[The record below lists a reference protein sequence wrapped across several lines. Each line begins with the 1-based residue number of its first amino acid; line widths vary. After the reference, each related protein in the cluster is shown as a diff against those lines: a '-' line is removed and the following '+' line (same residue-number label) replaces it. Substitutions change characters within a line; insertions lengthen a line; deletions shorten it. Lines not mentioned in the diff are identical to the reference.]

1 MLEKSLSEA
10 EIEFCEHLCSP
21 ISLIENLIPLNIDAP
36 HLWNDK
42 CQCVYV
48 RPYQEGMLSYEYMY
62 ANDSRLDE
70 KENLQKRIGAGQLFN
85 ISSRNTGKS
94 FLGIDG
100 DAPLT
105 IIHYDADES
114 CVASFD
120 DYHLRARTE
129 RIANLIE
136 SHKFFEMY
144 QLQGAKDTINRG
156 NHFRIQTR
164 NGHIMKAAN
173 ETISGKKVGKQ
184 FHGMHYKK
192 FWYDEA
198 SYMTKEGTDKRI
210 DSVSSIGAIER
221 LFGIPDLQP
230 NSPLGEILLNPKNKN
245 WICRVPQMIRQDWD
259 ENVKAKLIAKHNGE
273 YSLSYKLNV
282 LAELVEGAEGRFDIK
297 RIKENCYNGTK
308 QIKQFEIGQVNF
320 KDFKKEIVVTRLPCQ
335 QVYLCADVG
344 STGSPTEIIIVF
356 CTDEKFIYHYN
367 ITLHKLTI
375 KEQAKIFAWL
385 YQELGRVYIGLDCT
399 SAEGRD
405 LADEL
410 RSLGVPSNDI
420 IEVGFNSKI
429 EIGFDKND
437 DGSLKLD
444 ENGKTIIKEE
454 RTIEFACMQLEKMF
468 YESKIE
474 IPIDEK
480 FFAEFTA
487 YIQKTINGRVNFASR
502 INQDHLLQS
511 FQVFAIA
518 QFVKEYEAQKISQRK
533 KRFLV
538 SLS

>member
-1 MLEKSLSEA
+1 MLEKPLTES
-10 EIEFCEHLCSP
+10 EIEFMELFHDSTA
-21 ISLIENLIPLNIDAP
+21 LIENLIPENIDAP
-36 HLWNDK
+36 HLWNEK

-48 RPYQEGMLSYEYMY
+48 RSYQPAMLSYEYMY
-62 ANDSRLDE
+62 ADDSRLTD
-70 KENLQKRIGAGQLFN
+70 KDNLQNKIGAGQLFN

-114 CVASFD
+114 CIASFD
-120 DYHLRARTE
+120 DFHLRARTE
-129 RIANLIE
+129 RVANLIE
-136 SHKFFEMY
+136 CHKFFDMY

-198 SYMTKEGTDKRI
+198 SYMSKEGTEKRI

-230 NSPLGEILLNPKNKN
+230 NSPLGEILLNPKNRN
-245 WICRVPQMIRQDWD
+245 WICRVPQMIRDDWD

-297 RIKENCYNGTK
+297 RIKENCYNEKK
-308 QIKQFEIGQVNF
+308 QIKQFEIAQSNF
-320 KDFKKEIVVTRLPCQ
+320 KEFKKEIIVDRLPCQ
-335 QVYLCADVG
+335 QVYICADVG
-344 STGSPTEIIIVF
+344 STQSPTEIIIIF
-356 CTDEKFIYHYN
+356 CTDTKYIYHYN

-385 YQELGRVYIGLDCT
+385 YQEIGMAYIGLDCT

-410 RSLGVPSNDI
+410 RTLGVPSNDI
-420 IEVGFNSKI
+420 VEVGFNSKI

-437 DGSLKLD
+437 DGTLKVD
-444 ENGKTIIKEE
+444 ENGKPLIKEE
-454 RTIEFACMQLEKMF
+454 RTIEFACMQLEKAF
-468 YESKIE
+468 YESKFDL
-474 IPIDEK
+474 PNDEK
-480 FFAEFTA
+480 FWAEFTA
-487 YIQKTINGRVNFASR
+487 YIQKIINGRVNFASR

-511 FQVFAIA
+511 FQVFAIT
-518 QFVKEYEAQKISQRK
+518 QFKKEYEAQKNQQKK
-533 KRFLV
+533 KRVLG
-538 SLS
+538 SIG

>member
-1 MLEKSLSEA
+1 MLEKPLTE
-10 EIEFCEHLCSP
+10 EEFQFCEHFFSP
-21 ISLIENLIPLNIDAP
+21 ISLIENLIPKNIDAP
-36 HLWNDK
+36 HLWDENVE
-42 CQCVYV
+42 CIYV
-48 RPYQEGMLSYEYMY
+48 RPYQEAMLSYEYMY
-62 ANDSRLDE
+62 ANDSRLSE
-70 KENLQKRIGAGQLFN
+70 KDNLQNKIGAGQLFN

-94 FLGIDG
+94 FLGIDS

-136 SHKFFEMY
+136 SHKFFDMY
-144 QLQGAKDTINRG
+144 QLTGAKDTINRG

-198 SYMTKEGTDKRI
+198 SYMSKEGTEKRI
-210 DSVSSIGAIER
+210 DSGNSIGHFER

-230 NSPLGEILLNPKNKN
+230 NSPLGEILMNPKNRN

-259 ENVKAKLIAKHNGE
+259 ENVKIKLIAKHNGE
-273 YSLSYKLNV
+273 FSLSYKLNV
-282 LAELVEGAEGRFDIK
+282 LAELIEGAEGRFDIK

-308 QIKQFEIGQVNF
+308 QIKQFEIGQSNF
-320 KDFKKEIVVTRLPCQ
+320 KDFKKEIVVDRLPCE

-344 STGSPTEIIIVF
+344 STGSPTEIIIIF
-356 CTDEKFIYHYN
+356 CNDIKFIYHYN

-375 KEQAKIFAWL
+375 KEQAKVFAWL
-385 YQELGRVYIGLDCT
+385 YQEIGGAYIGLDCT

-410 RSLGVPSNDI
+410 RSLGISSMNIV
-420 IEVGFNSKI
+420 EVGFNSKI

-437 DGSLKLD
+437 DGSLKID
-444 ENGKTIIKEE
+444 ENGKPTIKEE
-454 RTIEFACMQLEKMF
+454 RTIDWACMQLEKAF
-468 YESKIE
+468 YEGKFE
-474 IPIDEK
+474 LPNDEK

-487 YIQKTINGRVNFASR
+487 YIQKIISGRTQYASR

-511 FQVFAIA
+511 FQVFAIS
-518 QFVKEYEAQKISQRK
+518 QFIKEYEQLKNLQKK
-533 KRFLV
+533 KRVLG
-538 SLS
+538 SI

>member
-1 MLEKSLSEA
+1 MLEKALTEQ
-10 EIEFCEHLCSP
+10 EIEFMEFFHDP
-21 ISLIENLIPLNIDAP
+21 IALLENLIPANIDAP

-42 CQCVYV
+42 CECVYV
-48 RPYQEGMLSYEYMY
+48 RPYQPAMLSYEYMY
-62 ANDSRLDE
+62 ADDSRLTE
-70 KENLQKRIGAGQLFN
+70 KDNLQNKIGAGQLFN

-114 CVASFD
+114 CIASFD
-120 DYHLRARTE
+120 DFHLRARTE
-129 RIANLIE
+129 RVANLIE
-136 SHKFFEMY
+136 SHRFFDMY

-198 SYMTKEGTDKRI
+198 SYMTKEGTEKRI

-230 NSPLGEILLNPKNKN
+230 NSPLGEILLNPKNRN
-245 WICRVPQMIRQDWD
+245 WICRLPQFVREDWD
-259 ENVKAKLIAKHNGE
+259 EYVKAKLIAKHNGE

-297 RIKENCYNGTK
+297 RIKENCYNDKK
-308 QIKQFEIGQVNF
+308 QIKQFEIGQTNF
-320 KDFKKEIVVTRLPCQ
+320 KDFKREIIVDRLPCK
-335 QVYLCADVG
+335 QVYLCADCG
-344 STGSPTEIIIVF
+344 STDAPTEIIIIF
-356 CTDEKFIYHYN
+356 CTDEKYIYHYN
-367 ITLHKLTI
+367 ITLHRLTI

-385 YQELGRVYIGLDCT
+385 YQELGTAYIGLDCT

-410 RSLGVPSNDI
+410 RSLSIPSNDI
-420 IEVGFNSKI
+420 TEVKFNSNI

-437 DGSLKLD
+437 DGTLRLD
-444 ENGKTIIKEE
+444 KDGKPTIKEE
-454 RTIEFACMQLEKMF
+454 RTIDWACMCLDKLF
-468 YESKIE
+468 YEGKFDL
-474 IPIDEK
+474 PNDEK
-480 FFAEFTA
+480 FWSEFTA
-487 YIQKTINGRVNFASR
+487 YIQKTINGRTQYASR
-502 INQDHLLQS
+502 IAQDHLLQS
-511 FQVFAIA
+511 FQVFSIVRFKREYDA
-518 QFVKEYEAQKISQRK
+518 QNNI
-533 KRFLV
+533 KRSKRVLG
-538 SLS
+538 SI